1 MATTTDA
8 PKRPRK
14 PKAPKPPRDP
24 NALTKHQAK
33 LRDRI
38 AGCGGVF
45 CHRSSESVGEAATWY
60 FVGRSGRPNPDTIG
74 RLIRKGALVPQNDGL
89 FPGESQTYVARSA

>member
-1 MATTTDA
+1 M
-8 PKRPRK
+8 PKEKK
-14 PKAPKPPRDP
+14 PKPAKDP
-24 NALTKHQAK
+24 NALTKHQAT
-33 LRDRI
+33 LRDKI

-45 CHRSSESVGEAATWY
+45 CSRSAEAIGDAATWY

-89 FPGESQTYVARSA
+89 FPGDSQTYVARPA

>member
-1 MATTTDA
+1 MATTAKAT
-8 PKRPRK
+8 
-14 PKAPKPPRDP
+14 KAPKVPKDP
-24 NALTKHQAK
+24 NALTRHQAK

-45 CHRSSESVGEAATWY
+45 RSRTGEAGAGGETWY
-60 FVGRSGRPNPDTIG
+60 FVNAPGAPPTGTLQ